1 MNADIIIYSPG
12 TQYSSLYP
20 TYMHNNL
27 GKEIYNNKKSLKIFI
42 TNIID
47 YRPNFKASE
56 YINNAYEALNYNKKY
71 KINDFFDYNFINKNN
86 NNNNK
91 KLC

>member
-1 MNADIIIYSPG
+1 
-12 TQYSSLYP
+12 
-20 TYMHNNL
+20 MHNNL

-42 TNIID
+42 TNIGAD
-47 YRPNFKASE
+47 YETPNFKASE

-86 NNNNK
+86 NYNK
-91 KLC
+91 KIMLKLIMKI